1 MKPTPAFIA
10 SMALRL
16 RALAEAMETLGAD
29 MDYYG
34 GLAPWGQH
42 GREMVN
48 AAGMARAWAD
58 EMESTH
64 GQAE

>member
-10 SMALRL
+10 SMASRL
-16 RALAEAMETLGAD
+16 RVLAEAMETLGAD

-48 AAGMARAWAD
+48 AAGR
-58 EMESTH
+58 
-64 GQAE
+64 